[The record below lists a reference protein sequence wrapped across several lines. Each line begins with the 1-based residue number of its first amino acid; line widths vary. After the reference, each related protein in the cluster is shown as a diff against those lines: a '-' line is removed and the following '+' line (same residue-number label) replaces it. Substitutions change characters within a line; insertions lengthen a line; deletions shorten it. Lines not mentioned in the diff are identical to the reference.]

1 MSRARKISSDLRH
14 VATLA
19 GTTAAVV
26 EGAAIAAEKA
36 RSVAEHR
43 NGDGDVVVV
52 GVDEIEPAASAR
64 RCCRGRRSLLVLL
77 VLAVLAAAGIAIWKK
92 RAAALEDEVADLR
105 DDERFAGSMP

>member
-36 RSVAEHR
+36 KSVAEHIGPER
-43 NGDGDVVVV
+43 VV
-52 GVDEIEPAASAR
+52 DSAPAVEAVAAAGK
-64 RCCRGRRSLLVLL
+64 GRKKLVVLL
-77 VLAVLAAAGIAIWKK
+77 LLGVLAAVGIVVWKQ
-92 RAAALEDEVADLR
+92 RAAHAADDDVADLR
-105 DDERFAGSMP
+105 DEARFAGSMP